1 MTMVDADNKIA
12 EILYFW
18 FGEGRTTLE
27 VCAEKNPLWWSK
39 NQEVDAE
46 IRERFADVTED
57 VNNGVLDHWQQDAEG
72 ILASIIAL
80 DQFPRNMFRGTAK
93 SFAFDTLAREFAQ
106 KALEQG
112 MDAQLI
118 PVRRVFLYMPFEHSE
133 DINDQDLC
141 VNLFRQL
148 LDQATTEERQQFAD
162 WLDFA
167 ERHREII
174 RRFGRF
180 PHRNEILERPSTAE
194 EREFLTRPGSSF

>member
-1 MTMVDADNKIA
+1 MAMTDADKDIN

-18 FGEGRTTLE
+18 FGEGRTTRE
-27 VCAEKNPLWWSK
+27 VCAEKNSLWWSK
-39 NQEVDAE
+39 DEEVDAE
-46 IRERFADVTED
+46 IRARFADTTAGVY
-57 VNNGVLDHWQQDAEG
+57 NGVLDRWQENSEG
-72 ILASIIAL
+72 MLASIIAL

-93 SFAFDTLAREFAQ
+93 SFAFDPRALEFAHWAVAQ
-106 KALEQG
+106 N
-112 MDAQLI
+112 MDSRLT
-118 PVRRVFLYMPFEHSE
+118 PVRRVFVYMPFEHSE
-133 DINDQDLC
+133 DIKDQDLC

-148 LDQATTEERQQFAD
+148 LDEAPTEDRQQFAD